1 MSERLSLVQKLAVM
15 VLVPVVGL
23 AIFAVLEVQ
32 RKLAVS
38 GEMRAV
44 EELARLA
51 VVSSGLVDA
60 LEEERRSGASELS
73 GAEVEGSKGFA
84 AQCAETDRLIADF
97 QTRLGALDTGSM
109 HTDVEGLAKRANAAV
124 AALEQV
130 RRGIS
135 GGGASPVEAVAAY
148 NDLSGVLLEIITT
161 VSGASKD
168 ARVKSMLFSLDCIS
182 RLKIEAG
189 LERIAL
195 SMAATID
202 MMEPGTYGSL
212 VTLGARQKTFE
223 EIFLANAEPAHAE
236 RYREAMDGVE
246 FAQVEDMRM
255 KALQDPDAETL
266 GLDPDRWWQLSTA
279 RIDRVAAVGQE
290 VGNGVI
296 ELVNT
301 LRRQASWAAG
311 LSAIFALVAILA
323 AATLSAIIGRD
334 LGRSLKRASEDA
346 QGVAAQIL
354 TSVQQLTASTS
365 ETASAV
371 AQTSTTV
378 DELRHTSTSAAGK
391 AQATSEVA
399 LQSKVASDEAL
410 EAVAQGVEAMQNIRE
425 GVEGIATNIVELSE
439 KTVRIGEIVD
449 SVKAIAEQ
457 SNLLAVNASIEAA
470 KAGEQGRGFA
480 VVAGE
485 VKALAERSKEAT
497 EEIRSILSEIERS
510 STAAVMITEQGVKRV
525 EEGGEL
531 IEELGQAIEKL
542 ARVIE
547 ESSDAA
553 SQIALTAGQQ
563 LAGIEQ
569 IGEAL
574 QSVEGAATDN
584 AAGAQQLE
592 KAAEQVRVVSGR
604 LSSIVHGGGRDLA
617 EAEAG

>member
-1 MSERLSLVQKLAVM
+1 MQA
-15 VLVPVVGL
+15 
-23 AIFAVLEVQ
+23 
-32 RKLAVS
+32 
-38 GEMRAV
+38 
-44 EELARLA
+44 
-51 VVSSGLVDA
+51 
-60 LEEERRSGASELS
+60 
-73 GAEVEGSKGFA
+73 GF
-84 AQCAETDRLIADF
+84 
-97 QTRLGALDTGSM
+97 
-109 HTDVEGLAKRANAAV
+109 
-124 AALEQV
+124 
-130 RRGIS
+130 
-135 GGGASPVEAVAAY
+135 
-148 NDLSGVLLEIITT
+148 
-161 VSGASKD
+161 
-168 ARVKSMLFSLDCIS
+168 
-182 RLKIEAG
+182 
-189 LERIAL
+189 ERIAL
-195 SMAATID
+195 TMAATID
-202 MMEPGTYGSL
+202 MMDSGTFNSL
-212 VTLGARQKTFE
+212 VTLGARQKTYE
-223 EIFLANAEPAHAE
+223 EIFLAHADPDHAAL
-236 RYREAMDGVE
+236 YREAMEGPEVQ
-246 FAQVEDMRM
+246 QVEEIRAA
-255 KALQDPDAETL
+255 ALQDSEADVL
-266 GLDPDRWWQLSTA
+266 GIDPDRWWQLSTA
-279 RIDRVAAVGQE
+279 RIDRVAGVGQAVG
-290 VGNGVI
+290 GGVI
-296 ELVNT
+296 ELVNQ
-301 LRRQASWAAG
+301 LRRRATGAAWLSAVLALGAILVAAG
-311 LSAIFALVAILA
+311 LSAVV
-323 AATLSAIIGRD
+323 GRG
-334 LGRSLKRASEDA
+334 LGRSLKGASEDA
-346 QGVAAQIL
+346 QGAAAQIM

-371 AQTSTTV
+371 AETSTTV

-410 EAVAQGVEAMQNIRE
+410 DAVSQGVEAMQSIRD

-553 SQIALTAGQQ
+553 SQISLTAGQQ

-574 QSVEGAATDN
+574 QSVEGAASEN
-584 AAGAQQLE
+584 AVGAQELE
-592 KAAEQVRVVSGR
+592 QAAEQVRIVSGR
-604 LSSIVHGGGRDLA
+604 LSGIVHGGAATESA
-617 EAEAG
+617 EA